1 MAREQDVNDRISQY
15 YGDASD
21 SVADMLK
28 SLGEGLDGDETLK
41 SDLQTGAKYGMVTLD
56 ACLTEHYKNGLIS
69 YDELITKSQ
78 DPDTVV
84 AKLKEEMGRG

>member
-1 MAREQDVNDRISQY
+1 MI
-15 YGDASD
+15 
-21 SVADMLK
+21 
-28 SLGEGLDGDETLK
+28 K

-56 ACLTEHYKNGLIS
+56 ACLLEHYKKGLIS

-84 AKLKEEMGRG
+84 AKLKEEMGRR